1 MRRREFIA
9 GLGAT
14 AGWPLTVR
22 AQQAGRVRR
31 VAILHIGSQS
41 ERVTRTQQD
50 ALQEGLAKQGW
61 LEGRSVRFD
70 VRYAEDD
77 FDRIRVHA
85 DELVGLA
92 PDVIVAVS
100 RPATLALLQR
110 TRAIP
115 IVFTN
120 VGDPL
125 AGGLVKSVAS
135 PEGNATGATNLF
147 HSIAGKWLETLKEAV
162 PRTARVALLFVPEFV
177 NQYYLEALDNAAA
190 VLGVKAIRTPFLNP
204 AELQRAIDAFAAEPD
219 GGLIVLPPPPRGDA
233 RELINR
239 LALKYRLPT
248 VGANR
253 AAADGVMISYG
264 ADNIEPARIAAT
276 YVDRLLRGAK
286 VSELPVQFSTKFE
299 LIVNLK
305 TAKAIGLT
313 IPEAFLLRADEV
325 IE

>member
-1 MRRREFIA
+1 MRRREFIT
-9 GLGAT
+9 GLGGA
-14 AGWPLTVR
+14 AAWPVVTR
-22 AQQAGRVRR
+22 AQQPERMRR
-31 VAILHIGSQS
+31 VGILHIGSQS
-41 ERVTRTQQD
+41 EPTTRTQVN

-61 LEGRSVRFD
+61 IEGRNVRFD
-70 VRYAEDD
+70 IRYAEED
-77 FDRIRVHA
+77 FDRIRAHA

-100 RPATLALLQR
+100 LPVTQALLQR
-110 TRAIP
+110 TRSIP

-125 AGGLVKSVAS
+125 VGGLVKSVAS

-147 HSIAGKWLETLKEAV
+147 HSIAGKWLETLKEAA
-162 PRTARVALLFVPEFV
+162 PRTARVAVLFVPEFV
-177 NQYYLEALDNAAA
+177 NQYYLEALDNAAE
-190 VLGVKAIRTPFLNP
+190 VLGVKAIRTPYRNA
-204 AELQRAIDAFAAEPD
+204 AELQRGIDAFAAEPD
-219 GGLIVLPPPPRGDA
+219 GGLIVMPPPPRGDS

-253 AAADGVMISYG
+253 TAASGLMISYG
-264 ADNIEPARIAAT
+264 ANNIEPSRIAAT

-286 VSELPVQFSTKFE
+286 VSELPVQFPTKFE

-305 TAKAIGLT
+305 SARAIGLN
-313 IPEAFLLRADEV
+313 IPEALLLRADEV